1 LAKQIQDGTVAK
13 TAADKKIEEVNVAIK
28 GVTDA
33 TAAAQ
38 VAMQNANNVLAARQ
52 QWIATLQAD
61 IARFAALPAE
71 LAAKKT
77 ASEQALAA
85 IQTQMQSH
93 EAIVATSKTQVD
105 AVVAEL
111 SKMEQQIA
119 AIQAAMAIE
128 QAKRT
133 ALQMEMAEKQKQL
146 EAVQAQML
154 QTESELGSVTQQEEL
169 FTKAFIK
176 K

>member
-1 LAKQIQDGTVAK
+1 
-13 TAADKKIEEVNVAIK
+13 
-28 GVTDA
+28 
-33 TAAAQ
+33 
-38 VAMQNANNVLAARQ
+38 M
-52 QWIATLQAD
+52 
-61 IARFAALPAE
+61 
-71 LAAKKT
+71 
-77 ASEQALAA
+77 
-85 IQTQMQSH
+85 
-93 EAIVATSKTQVD
+93 D

-133 ALQMEMAEKQKQL
+133 ALQMETAEKQKQL
-146 EAVQAQML
+146 EAVQTQML
-154 QTESELGSVTQQEEL
+154 QTETELGSVTQQEEL